1 VANISVTDAAF
12 TGFRVIR
19 RNPGV
24 LIAWALF
31 HLITM
36 AAFAWLIFAKFGD
49 FAGHVQV
56 QASASSSGFMM
67 SPKALELM
75 RPLLP
80 LYAIILPISL
90 LIGAMLVSAANRSVL
105 RPRESGLGY
114 LRLGMDEIR
123 QLILVIAFVVLGLIF
138 EVALGAVSI
147 GVAAGAKA
155 LLAKA
160 PSAPHYIPFVLGVAV
175 FLIVLITVEV
185 RLSLA
190 SAQTFAT
197 RKINLF
203 GSWRLTAG
211 QFWPMLATYVL
222 MVVVLIVVAI
232 VVAILVAALAML
244 AGGVFSLAAL
254 QAGMMHGGLMHGGMS
269 HGEVMTSPAVRTLA
283 QMHTLNWKAIAAVVT
298 PYLVVQLIGNA
309 LLNALVLA
317 IALTPAASIYRALTA
332 DTAARVATPLN
343 MG

>member
-1 VANISVTDAAF
+1 MANISVTDAAF

-19 RNPGV
+19 RNPGL

-36 AAFAWLIFAKFGD
+36 AAFAWLMFAKFGD
-49 FAGHVQV
+49 LFAHMQAVSQTGGTLTPA
-56 QASASSSGFMM
+56 QAS
-67 SPKALELM
+67 ELL
-75 RPLLP
+75 RPILP
-80 LYAIILPISL
+80 LYAILLPFG
-90 LIGAMLVSAANRSVL
+90 LIVGSIMVTAANRSVL
-105 RPRESGLGY
+105 RPRESALGY

-123 QLILVIAFVVLGLIF
+123 QLILVIAFFLLALIF
-138 EVALGAVSI
+138 EVALGAVAV
-147 GVAAGAKA
+147 GVMAGAKA
-155 LLAKA
+155 LLSKA
-160 PSAPHYIPFVLGVAV
+160 PSVPHYIPVVLGVAV

-211 QFWPMLATYVL
+211 HFWPMLATYIL
-222 MVVVLIVVAI
+222 MVILLIVVGII
-232 VVAILVAALAML
+232 VSILVAALAML
-244 AGGVFSLAAL
+244 AGGIFSVAAL
-254 QAGMMHGGLMHGGMS
+254 QAGVMHGGMMQGGMA
-269 HGEVMTSPAVRTLA
+269 HGGTMTSPAVRTLA
-283 QMHTLNWKAIAAVVT
+283 QMHTLNWKAIAAVLT

-309 LLNALVLA
+309 VLNALVLA
-317 IALTPAASIYRALTA
+317 VALTPAAAIYRALTA

>member
-1 VANISVTDAAF
+1 VATISVTDAAF

-36 AAFAWLIFAKFGD
+36 AAFAWLMFARFGD
-49 FAGHVQV
+49 VFSHL
-56 QASASSSGFMM
+56 QAVSQIHG
-67 SPKALELM
+67 ALAPAEATNLL

-80 LYAIILPISL
+80 LYAILLPL
-90 LIGAMLVSAANRSVL
+90 GLIVGSIMVAAANRSVL

-123 QLILVIAFVVLGLIF
+123 QLVLVIAFAILGLIF
-138 EVALGAVSI
+138 EAALVAVSV
-147 GVAAGAKA
+147 GVVVGAKA

-160 PSAPHYIPFVLGVAV
+160 PSAPHFIPYVLGVAV
-175 FLIVLITVEV
+175 FLIGLITAEV

-197 RKINLF
+197 RKLNLF
-203 GSWRLTAG
+203 GSWKLTAG
-211 QFWPMLATYVL
+211 QFWPILATYIL
-222 MVVVLIVVAI
+222 MLFVLIVVAI
-232 VVAILVAALAML
+232 VVAVLVAVLAML

-254 QAGMMHGGLMHGGMS
+254 QAGMMHGGMAHGQA
-269 HGEVMTSPAVRTLA
+269 MTSPAIQTLA

-298 PYLVVQLIGNA
+298 PYLVVQLVGNA
-309 LLNALVLA
+309 VLNALVLV
-317 IALTPAASIYRALTA
+317 IAMTPAASIYRALTA
-332 DTAARVATPLN
+332 DTSARVATPLN

>member
-1 VANISVTDAAF
+1 MATISVTDAAF

-36 AAFAWLIFAKFGD
+36 AAFAWLMFAKFGD
-49 FAGHVQV
+49 VFSHM
-56 QASASSSGFMM
+56 QAVSQTHGAL
-67 SPKALELM
+67 SPTEATDLL

-80 LYAIILPISL
+80 IYAILLPMG
-90 LIGAMLVSAANRSVL
+90 LIIGSIMVAAANRSVL

-123 QLILVIAFVVLGLIF
+123 QAVLVVAFVVLGLIF
-138 EVALGAVSI
+138 EAALTAVSI
-147 GVAAGAKA
+147 GVVVGAKA

-160 PSAPHYIPFVLGVAV
+160 PSAPHFIPLVLGIAV
-175 FLIVLITVEV
+175 FLIGLITVEV

-197 RKINLF
+197 RKLNLF

-211 QFWPMLATYVL
+211 QFWPILATYIL
-222 MVVVLIVVAI
+222 MVALLIVVAI
-232 VVAILVAALAML
+232 AVAVLVAILALL
-244 AGGVFSLAAL
+244 AGGVFSIAAL
-254 QAGMMHGGLMHGGMS
+254 QAGVMHGGMS
-269 HGEVMTSPAVRTLA
+269 HGEMMTSPAVRTLA

-309 LLNALVLA
+309 VLNALVLA

-332 DTAARVATPLN
+332 DTSARVATPLN